1 MSMEKVINSYE
12 LTGRIGLLRSNK
24 SSPPLE
30 RRKCGEVVKKEF
42 PPATIHRVFLCVPRI
57 RLDDN
62 ERERG
67 EEWEWDR
74 EMTNDSPILSPLPL
88 DKISLLPFLFAK
100 TIKRRRL
107 RNGWSFSKIKLCCKF
122 ENPFN
127 ENSQKI
133 LKCSLPA
140 FEFIQMNEVN
150 SSSIPTCS
158 SSPRPHRIPLQ
169 DFFLSRNRTCTGI
182 HTSLR
187 SGAFSPHRTVSNS
200 VESNQSEGGRERR
213 S

>member
-42 PPATIHRVFLCVPRI
+42 PPATIHRVFLCGPRI

-67 EEWEWDR
+67 EEWDR

-88 DKISLLPFLFAK
+88 PLANISLFPFLF
-100 TIKRRRL
+100 L
-107 RNGWSFSKIKLCCKF
+107 
-122 ENPFN
+122 
-127 ENSQKI
+127 
-133 LKCSLPA
+133 LP
-140 FEFIQMNEVN
+140 
-150 SSSIPTCS
+150 
-158 SSPRPHRIPLQ
+158 
-169 DFFLSRNRTCTGI
+169 
-182 HTSLR
+182 
-187 SGAFSPHRTVSNS
+187 
-200 VESNQSEGGRERR
+200 
-213 S
+213 